1 MTNQKKPQPPAGKMP
16 TMTDVARAAGV
27 SPMTVSRAL
36 RKHQFVS
43 RETIER
49 IERAVEDLGYV
60 LDKSAGAL
68 SSRRTGFVAALV
80 PSLNN
85 SNFADTVR
93 GITSELAAS
102 GRQVLLG
109 YTDYNIENEERLIE
123 GMLAWRPEGIVVTG
137 GRHTERARK
146 LLQNAGIP
154 VTETWDL
161 PPEPI
166 ANVVG
171 FSNAEACRALV
182 HRLYER
188 GYRKIAFLGGTTTRD
203 TRGADRR
210 IGYQTAVNEL
220 GLPPGRVLSFGSP
233 PISMSQGG
241 EAVALLL
248 RQWPDVDAIVCVS
261 DLSAFGAM
269 AECQRQGLDVPGQI
283 GIAGFGD
290 FEVARSCHPRLT
302 TVAVDAEAIGRIAAG
317 QIVRMLDGGTLDQPE
332 TVRVPFTVIERES
345 TRTA

>member
-1 MTNQKKPQPPAGKMP
+1 MA
-16 TMTDVARAAGV
+16 DVARVAGV

-43 RETIER
+43 TKTMER
-49 IERAVEDLGYV
+49 IEHAVDQLGYV

-93 GITSELAAS
+93 GITSGLTQS

-109 YTDYNIENEERLIE
+109 YTDYSIENEEQLIE
-123 GMLAWRPEGIVVTG
+123 GMLRWRPEGIIVTG
-137 GRHTERARK
+137 GRHTARARK

-154 VTETWDL
+154 VIETWDL
-161 PPEPI
+161 PPNPI
-166 ANVVG
+166 QNVVG

-182 HRLYER
+182 YRLYER

-210 IGYQTAVNEL
+210 LGYQRAVDEL
-220 GLPPGRVLSFGSP
+220 GLPPGRVISFGSP
-233 PISMSQGG
+233 PISMQQGG
-241 EAVALLL
+241 EAIVLLL
-248 RQWPDVDAIVCVS
+248 RQWPDVDAVVCVS
-261 DLSAFGAM
+261 DLSAFGAI
-269 AECQRQGLDVPGQI
+269 AECQRRGLDVPDRI
-283 GIAGFGD
+283 AIAGFGD
-290 FEVARSCHPRLT
+290 FEVARCSHPRIT
-302 TVAVDAEAIGRIAAG
+302 TVAVDAEAIGQLAAG
-317 QIVRMLDGGTLDQPE
+317 QLIRALDSKDLNTPE
-332 TVRVPFTVIERES
+332 TLVVPFTVLERES
-345 TRTA
+345 TRKA